1 MFSRQ
6 VAHMQTE
13 TMMVELRSVSKT
25 YGVPGTPS
33 AVEALREV
41 NLLAPAG
48 GTVAIVGPSGS
59 GKSTLLNIIGAL
71 DEPTSGD
78 VIVNGRDVLEQ
89 DEAARDIYRGRAVGF
104 VFQRH
109 HLLPS
114 LTAFENAL
122 LPVLPL
128 GRAAVDAAEERASRM
143 MSAMGLGNRLDA
155 LPGSMSVGECQRVAV
170 VRALINRPRL
180 LLADEPTGAL
190 DHANA
195 EALVD
200 ILCRAQAD
208 EGVTVIMVTHAVA
221 LARRMAVK
229 YTMEDGRLQPGCE
242 GG

>member
-1 MFSRQ
+1 
-6 VAHMQTE
+6 MQTE
-13 TMMVELRSVSKT
+13 TMLVELRSVSKT

-33 AVEALREV
+33 AVQALREV
-41 NLLAPAG
+41 NLVVPAG

-78 VIVNGRDVLEQ
+78 VIVNGRDILEQ
-89 DEAARDIYRGRAVGF
+89 DELARDLYRGRLIGF

-128 GRAAVDAAEERASRM
+128 GRAAVAAAEERAARM
-143 MSAMGLGNRLDA
+143 MSEMGLGNRLDA
-155 LPGSMSVGECQRVAV
+155 LPGALSVGECQRVAV

-180 LLADEPTGAL
+180 VLADEPTGAL

-200 ILCRAQAD
+200 LLRRAQAD
-208 EGVTVIMVTHAVA
+208 EGVTVIMVTHAAA

-229 YTMEDGRLQPGCE
+229 YTMEDGQLQPGYE